1 MLKIQFSKT
10 LKFCLPKS
18 LVFLN
23 HPSAQPQNQ
32 SWNSR
37 KRGWGE
43 GYVFGVFLLFF
54 PFFSLPQKLA
64 SPLIRIFGDAAYIF
78 KICKRVQI
86 QFQWIPVINQDWSV
100 FVSPIEKSFG
110 LLLHHAQH
118 SYWVQAFY
126 PKSSNTSSPLFFLL
140 ISIFSLSSH
149 SHQALTL
156 YSPPLLPK
164 QIKLCPS
171 LRNCSLLTVLP
182 GPLWLNIL
190 NASCLKT

>member
-1 MLKIQFSKT
+1 MLKIRFSKT

-37 KRGWGE
+37 WGRGE
-43 GYVFGVFLLFF
+43 GYGVFSFTFL

-86 QFQWIPVINQDWSV
+86 QFQWIPVMNQDWRV
-100 FVSPIEKSFG
+100 FVSPIEKSFPS
-110 LLLHHAQH
+110 LLHHTQH

-126 PKSSNTSSPLFFLL
+126 PKSSNTSSPHFFLL
-140 ISIFSLSSH
+140 INTFSLSSH

-156 YSPPLLPK
+156 YSPPLPPR
-164 QIKLCPS
+164 QVNLCPS
-171 LRNCSLLTVLP
+171 LRNFTSDC
-182 GPLWLNIL
+182 
-190 NASCLKT
+190 ASWSSVTEHS